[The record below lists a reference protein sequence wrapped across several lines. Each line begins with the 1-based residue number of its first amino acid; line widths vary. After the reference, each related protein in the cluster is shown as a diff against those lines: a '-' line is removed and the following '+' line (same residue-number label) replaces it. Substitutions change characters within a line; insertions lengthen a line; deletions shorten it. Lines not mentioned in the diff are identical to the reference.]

1 MERGYR
7 FRFYP
12 TPRQERHLAKAFG
25 CARWV
30 SNFALEEISRAWR
43 EREERLSW
51 IDISRRITELK
62 GGEKPW
68 LREVASTVV
77 TQSLRDLDRGFRNF
91 FLKRTRY
98 PRFKKRRM
106 AQSVRYQLDPRQKG
120 TWAPGERLVLPK
132 LGPLHIVWSRVVVG
146 RPLMVTVSRDPVG
159 RYFVS
164 FMVEEALFPLPKSDS
179 AVGIDLGLRH
189 TVTLSDGRKM
199 EAPRPLR
206 KRIRKVQHLGR
217 VLSRREKGSHRRER
231 ARTSLARAHA
241 RVRDSRYDW
250 HHKMTTSLVLENQV
264 LAVEDL
270 NVSGMLH
277 NRPLAR
283 SLADVAFGEFLR
295 QLEYK
300 ARWHGRT
307 LIKVD
312 RFFPSSKRCSVC
324 GFVLERLG
332 LGEREWTCP
341 ECGVRHDRDVNAAR
355 NLLEEGLRMAQVPP
369 GGREMMRVEGGTPR
383 RRSPGRPGK
392 RETHETE
399 ARS

>member
-7 FRFYP
+7 LRFYP

-30 SNFALEEISRAWR
+30 SNLALEEISIVWR
-43 EREERLSW
+43 ERQERLSW
-51 IDISRRITELK
+51 IDISRRITKLK
-62 GGEKPW
+62 RREKPW

-91 FLKRTRY
+91 FDKRARY
-98 PRFKKRRM
+98 PRFKKRRT

-120 TWAPGERLVLPK
+120 NWVPGERLVLPK
-132 LGPLHIVWSRVVVG
+132 LGALHVVWSRVFVG
-146 RPLMVTVSRDPVG
+146 RPLMVTVRRDSIG

-164 FMVEEALFPLPKSDS
+164 FVVEEAISPLPKSDS

-189 TVTLSDGRKM
+189 AVTLSDGRKM

-217 VLSRREKGSHRRER
+217 VLSRRQKGSNRRER
-231 ARTSLARAHA
+231 ARMGLARAYA
-241 RVRDSRYDW
+241 RVRDSRNDW
-250 HHKMTTSLVLENQV
+250 HHKTTTSLENQTLV
-264 LAVEDL
+264 VEDL

-283 SLADVAFGEFLR
+283 SLVDVAFGEFLR

-300 ARWHGRT
+300 ARWYGRT
-307 LIKVD
+307 LLEVD
-312 RFFPSSKRCSVC
+312 RFFPSTKRCSSC
-324 GFVLERLG
+324 GFVLDRLG
-332 LGEREWTCP
+332 LGERDWTCP
-341 ECGVRHDRDVNAAR
+341 ECGVWHDRDVNAAR
-355 NLLEEGLRMAQVPP
+355 NILEEGLRMAQVPP
-369 GGREMMRVEGGTPR
+369 GGRELMRVEGGTSR
-383 RRSPGRPGK
+383 RRLPGRPAK